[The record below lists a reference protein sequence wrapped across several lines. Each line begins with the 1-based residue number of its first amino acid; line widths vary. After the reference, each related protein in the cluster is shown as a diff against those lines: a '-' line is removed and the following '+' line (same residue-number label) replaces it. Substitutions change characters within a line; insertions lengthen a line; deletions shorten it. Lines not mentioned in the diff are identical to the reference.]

1 MLILVRVMPNS
12 KKLEIIKLD
21 EKNYRI
27 RLDAPAIEG
36 RANSRLVE
44 VLSDYLDIPKSSIRI
59 VKGLKSR
66 NKIVEII

>member
-1 MLILVRVMPNS
+1 MIILVKVMPNS

-21 EKNYRI
+21 EKNYKI
-27 RLDAPAIEG
+27 KLDAPAIEG

-44 VLSDYLDIPKSSIRI
+44 VLSDYLNIPKSSIRI

-66 NKIVEII
+66 NKIVKIA